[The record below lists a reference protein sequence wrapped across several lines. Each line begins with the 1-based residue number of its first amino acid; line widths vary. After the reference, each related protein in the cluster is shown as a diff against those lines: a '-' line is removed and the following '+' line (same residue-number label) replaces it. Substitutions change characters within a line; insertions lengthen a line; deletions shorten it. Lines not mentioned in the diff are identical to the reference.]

1 LRRCEAFAADRTTRD
16 RIGAT
21 HTNPA
26 ANPAFASILRST
38 RRSAAVVCLPQ
49 EVAMPHAL
57 ARSLGFS
64 LLSLALVAGGCSSSP
79 RRDTPSSQQTSE
91 QARQNFVAL
100 YAAGNYSDAYEGA
113 IAAAGSLTGAK
124 RDEASLIAGLSS
136 HALNRNAEAVRWLA
150 PLENRNDRQ
159 LAGKASA
166 TMGLIAQER
175 GEHETAARLLSK
187 AASRLE
193 GDEAARAAM
202 YAGDSFRQL
211 GQTAQADASYQ
222 NARTL
227 VVSDSDLRV
236 MIGDRV
242 AGKAVATRPSS
253 GTRPAASSNRN
264 SMLTVQL
271 GAFSS
276 MQTAQKE
283 AQKVATRANVRIVP
297 ILSNGKR
304 LYAVRVGQF
313 SNRDAAENIRKQIGG
328 KAVVTVASGE

>member
-1 LRRCEAFAADRTTRD
+1 MPTIARCTIAAT
-16 RIGAT
+16 
-21 HTNPA
+21 
-26 ANPAFASILRST
+26 L
-38 RRSAAVVCLPQ
+38 
-49 EVAMPHAL
+49 VAL
-57 ARSLGFS
+57 TLF
-64 LLSLALVAGGCSSSP
+64 AGGCASNKP
-79 RRDTPSSQQTSE
+79 RNDAPSGQRTSQQ
-91 QARQNFVAL
+91 AREDYVAL
-100 YAAGNYSDAYEGA
+100 YARGEYSDAYEGA
-113 IAAAGSLTGAK
+113 VAAAGTLSGPK

-150 PLENRNDRQ
+150 PLENRNDNQ
-159 LAGKASA
+159 LAGKAAA

-187 AASRLE
+187 AAARLD

-211 GQTAQADASYQ
+211 GQSQQADESYQ
-222 NARTL
+222 NARRL

-236 MIGDRV
+236 MIGDRI
-242 AGKAVATRPSS
+242 AGKAATPRPS
-253 GTRPAASSNRN
+253 TATAAKGAQPRTT
-264 SMLTVQL
+264 MLTVQL

-276 MQTAQKE
+276 LETAQKE

-297 ILSNGKR
+297 ILSGGKR

-313 SNRDAAENIRKQIGG
+313 SNRDAAETIRKQIGG